1 MVKLVFVSL
10 GMLFTG
16 EAGVADLSGPVGV
29 VNAMNTAAQT
39 GWFNFLFFAAFLAV
53 NIGIMNLLP
62 LPALDGGRIL
72 FVLIE
77 LITGRPVPK
86 EREGLIHFIGFAVLI
101 LLMIFVPNSVNAAG
115 YISTGTKSLTIEI
128 GSSKTFTITAYNAVG
143 DVKITSSDTSIAKV
157 SSSSFETGAVGDGAT
172 KKGTITVTG
181 VSVGT
186 TKIKLDVSGATFD
199 GEKLNDQDQEIV
211 VTVVEKKIDSF

>member
-1 MVKLVFVSL
+1 MFPLAVFLRESFYQTIWMVKLVFVSL

-101 LLMIFVPNSVNAAG
+101 LLMIFV
-115 YISTGTKSLTIEI
+115 TI
-128 GSSKTFTITAYNAVG
+128 N
-143 DVKITSSDTSIAKV
+143 DVIRI
-157 SSSSFETGAVGDGAT
+157 F
-172 KKGTITVTG
+172 
-181 VSVGT
+181 
-186 TKIKLDVSGATFD
+186 IK
-199 GEKLNDQDQEIV
+199 
-211 VTVVEKKIDSF
+211 